1 MISGAMPITFRDVQD
16 AAKRIAGHV
25 VPSPCPPSVPLSELT
40 GMNIFCKLEYL
51 QRTGSFKER
60 GARNALAQLP
70 PKQKKLGIIAAS
82 AGNHA
87 LGLAYHGHLLKIPV
101 TVVMPK
107 FAPLTK
113 VQNCRRLGANVILHG
128 ADFGE
133 ARTRADEIAAEKK
146 FTYVNGFDH
155 PAIIAGQG
163 TMGLEIAK
171 QVPDVDAVII
181 PVGGAGLIAGV
192 ALALKKLKPTV
203 QIIGVEPER
212 APSLTEALRAGQPV
226 RVNLKPTLADGLAV
240 AQVGKNAFPIARD
253 FVDKV
258 LLVGEHEIALAIL
271 RLLELEKAVV
281 EGGGAVPLAA
291 CLAGLAP
298 ELKGKNVVLPLSGGN
313 IDTPILGRVLERG
326 LASDGRLC
334 RFTATISDRPGGL
347 ARFAG
352 IIADEG
358 ASILEV
364 AHDRA
369 FASDDI
375 STVAVHCVVET
386 RDAAHIAALRA
397 RLVREGFAI
406 RDADFQPARR
416 ETETRG
422 LEIRATK

>member
-1 MISGAMPITFRDVQD
+1 LVRAISAVDIAPGKMISEGMSVTFRDIQD
-16 AAKRIAGHV
+16 AAKRIGGNV
-25 VPSPCPPSVPLSELT
+25 VLSPCPLSIPLSEAT

-70 PKQKKLGIIAAS
+70 AKQKKLGVIAAS

-87 LGLAYHGHLLKIPV
+87 LGLAYHGQLLGIPV
-101 TVVMPK
+101 YVVMPR
-107 FAPLTK
+107 FAPLMK
-113 VQNCRRLGANVILHG
+113 VANCRRLGAQVVLHG

-133 ARTRADEIAAEKK
+133 ARARADEIGAEKNLA
-146 FTYVNGFDH
+146 YINGYDH

-163 TMGLEIAK
+163 TLGLEIAQ
-171 QVPDVDAVII
+171 QVPDLDAVIV

-192 ALALKKLKPTV
+192 ALVLKRLKPKV

-212 APSLTEALRAGQPV
+212 AASFTAALRAGKPV
-226 RVNLKPTLADGLAV
+226 RAEMKPTLADGLAV
-240 AQVGKNAFPIARD
+240 TQVGDNAFRIARD
-253 FVDKV
+253 LVDKV
-258 LLVGEHEIALAIL
+258 LLVGEHEIARAIL

-281 EGGGAVPLAA
+281 EGGGAAPLAA
-291 CLAGLAP
+291 CLAGLVP

-326 LASDGRLC
+326 LASDGRLH

-352 IIADEG
+352 LIADEG

-375 STVAVHCVVET
+375 TTVSVHCVVET
-386 RDAAHIAALRA
+386 RDAAHITALRA
-397 RLVREGFAI
+397 RLEREGFALT
-406 RDADFQPARR
+406 PAP
-416 ETETRG
+416 
-422 LEIRATK
+422 

>member
-1 MISGAMPITFRDVQD
+1 MISENMSVSFPHIQ
-16 AAKRIAGHV
+16 AAAGRIAGQV
-25 VPSPCPPSVPLSELT
+25 VPSPCPLSIPLSEAT
-40 GMNIFCKLEYL
+40 GMKIFCKLEYL

-70 PKQKKLGIIAAS
+70 AKQKRLGVIAAS

-87 LGLAYHGHLLKIPV
+87 LGLAYHGQLLKIPV

-128 ADFGE
+128 ADLGE
-133 ARTRADEIAAEKK
+133 ARTRADEIAAEKNLA
-146 FTYVNGFDH
+146 YINGFDH

-163 TMGLEIAK
+163 TLGLEIAQ
-171 QVPDVDAVII
+171 QVPDADAVIV

-192 ALALKKLKPTV
+192 ALAMKKLKPKV

-212 APSLTEALRAGQPV
+212 AASLSAALRAGKPV
-226 RVNLKPTLADGLAV
+226 HIDLKPTLADGLAV
-240 AQVGKNAFPIARD
+240 AQVGEHAFQIARD
-253 FVDKV
+253 LVDKV
-258 LLVGEHEIALAIL
+258 VLVGEHEIALAIL

-281 EGGGAVPLAA
+281 EGAGAAPLAA
-291 CLAGLAP
+291 CLAGLVP

-326 LASDGRLC
+326 LASDGRLH

-352 IIADEG
+352 LLADEG
-358 ASILEV
+358 ASILEI

-369 FASDDI
+369 FASEDI
-375 STVAVHCVVET
+375 TTVSVHCVVET
-386 RDAAHIAALRA
+386 RDAAHVAALRG
-397 RLVREGFAI
+397 RLLREGFALS
-406 RDADFQPARR
+406 PA
-416 ETETRG
+416 
-422 LEIRATK
+422 

>member
-1 MISGAMPITFRDVQD
+1 MSVTFRDIQD
-16 AAKRIAGHV
+16 AAKRIAGNV
-25 VPSPCPPSVPLSELT
+25 VSSPCPLSIPLSEVT

-70 PKQKKLGIIAAS
+70 AKQRKLGVIAAS

-87 LGLAYHGHLLKIPV
+87 LGLAYHGQLLKIPV

-113 VQNCRRLGANVILHG
+113 VQNCRRLGAEVILHG
-128 ADFGE
+128 ADLGD
-133 ARTRADEIAAEKK
+133 AQKRADEIAAEKQL
-146 FTYVNGFDH
+146 TYINGFDH

-163 TMGLEIAK
+163 TLGLEMAK
-171 QVPDVDAVII
+171 QVPDADAVIV

-192 ALALKKLKPTV
+192 ALALKKLKPKL

-212 APSLTEALRAGQPV
+212 APSLTEALRAGKPV
-226 RVNLKPTLADGLAV
+226 RVAMKPTLADGLAV
-240 AQVGKNAFPIARD
+240 AQVGENAFQIARKL
-253 FVDKV
+253 VDKV

-281 EGGGAVPLAA
+281 EGGGAAPLAA
-291 CLAGLAP
+291 CLAGLVP

-326 LASDGRLC
+326 LASDGRLH

-352 IIADEG
+352 LIADEG
-358 ASILEV
+358 ASILEI

-375 STVAVHCVVET
+375 STVSVHCVVET
-386 RDAAHIAALRA
+386 RDAAHMAALRT
-397 RLVREGFAI
+397 RLAREGFALS
-406 RDADFQPARR
+406 PA
-416 ETETRG
+416 
-422 LEIRATK
+422 